1 MPKIVGRIK
10 KFNDKITNSI
20 KDKNYNNINY
30 EQYLNDYNK
39 DFKDIVESSE
49 KIVSSYGYNPTYF
62 YGLILCYLNHYNKE
76 CFEKILTK
84 LSESSK
90 FVLFEI

>member
-1 MPKIVGRIK
+1 LPKIVGRIK

-39 DFKDIVESSE
+39 DFEDIVERSE
-49 KIVSSYGYNPTYF
+49 KIVHMG
-62 YGLILCYLNHYNKE
+62 
-76 CFEKILTK
+76 KIPHI
-84 LSESSK
+84 
-90 FVLFEI
+90 FMD